1 METPRNMIWERLED
15 GSVRVAKYVGEPGTP
30 AHKVLYEHT
39 YSSKDF
45 AAIAKEM
52 AKPYVEPVHDGTASE
67 QSG

>member
-39 YSSKDF
+39 YPLKQWQAINREMTKLPETPKDADSS
-45 AAIAKEM
+45 
-52 AKPYVEPVHDGTASE
+52 S
-67 QSG
+67 